1 MRVLHAEARPAHRIL
16 SCCRRWQ
23 KLNRSLERVTAVH
36 DGGPDA
42 GAMASG
48 DAAGIR
54 IDALH
59 EVGGTHGWD
68 MPCMT
73 QLIACSAGGLLH
85 ATSACR
91 HIATLYSCNPIAGGS
106 VMGHRV

>member
-1 MRVLHAEARPAHRIL
+1 MNP
-16 SCCRRWQ
+16 RWQ
-23 KLNRSLERVTAVH
+23 KLNRSLEMVTAVH

-42 GAMASG
+42 GAVASG

-73 QLIACSAGGLLH
+73 QLIARSAGGLPH
-85 ATSACR
+85 AASRSASLPLC
-91 HIATLYSCNPIAGGS
+91 CNLVHRFPK
-106 VMGHRV
+106 GHAVLVLRVDHLGV